1 MHGFAPPSRLSLP
14 RVQDRLTFLYL
25 EHCVVHR
32 DANALTARDQMG
44 VVNIPTAAVSCIL
57 FGPGTTVSHQAIV
70 VMAECGVSSVW
81 VGESGVRY
89 YAHGRSLA
97 YSTTLLVAQA
107 RLVSNERE
115 RLKVARRMYEL
126 RFPGEDVSGLT
137 MRQLRGRE
145 GARMREVY
153 RENSQRT
160 GVEWKARKYD
170 PNDFEA
176 SDLINQALSAA
187 NYSLYGVIHAV
198 IVALGCS
205 PGLGFVHS
213 SNAGSFVYDIADLY
227 KAQISIPA
235 AFDVIA
241 EGDNEVGA
249 RSRRKVRD
257 LLFDQKVI
265 QRAVFDIKNL
275 LGADE
280 VSEEELST
288 NVLTLWDIREGAI
301 DARQNYAGA

>member
-1 MHGFAPPSRLSLP
+1 MRGFAPPSRLSLP

-44 VVNIPTAAVSCIL
+44 VINIPTAAVSCVL
-57 FGPGTTVSHQAIV
+57 FGPGTTVSHQAMV

-97 YSTTLLVAQA
+97 QSTTLLVSQA

-115 RLKVARRMYEL
+115 RLKVARQMYEM
-126 RFPGEDVSGLT
+126 RFPGEDVSSLT

-145 GARMREVY
+145 GARMRDVY
-153 RENSQRT
+153 RKNSQRT
-160 GVEWKARKYD
+160 GVEWKSRRYD
-170 PNDFEA
+170 PKNFEA
-176 SDLINQALSAA
+176 SDLINQALSAT

-213 SNAGSFVYDIADLY
+213 GHDRSFVYDIADLY
-227 KAQISIPA
+227 KANTSIPA
-235 AFDVIA
+235 AFDVVA
-241 EGDNEVGA
+241 EDSGDIGA
-249 RSRRKVRD
+249 RSRRAVRD
-257 LLFDQKVI
+257 MIFENKVV
-265 QRAVFDIKNL
+265 QTAVADIKKL
-275 LGADE
+275 LRAEDVTE
-280 VSEEELST
+280 DSLSANVVS
-288 NVLTLWDIREGAI
+288 LWDIRDGSLEAG
-301 DARQNYAGA
+301 QNYAGA